1 MGLLPGAF
9 KIFQALV
16 RIGAYL
22 NIPFGDRRKGGVTG
36 FPLFIAKATTKAL
49 GWAIG
54 CACAKADAFGFNL
67 VLGVVLQAV
76 IAEGIGAECIVSRK
90 RLECLSC

>member
-1 MGLLPGAF
+1 MGLFSGAF
-9 KIFQALV
+9 KIFQALP

-22 NIPFGDRRKGGVTG
+22 NIPFGDRRKGGITG
-36 FPLFIAKATTKAL
+36 LAFVIAKATTKAL

-54 CACAKADAFGFNL
+54 CACAKADAFRFNL

-76 IAEGIGAECIVSRK
+76 IAEGVGTETVF
-90 RLECLSC
+90 RLE